1 MTTLQELIAQ
11 KAAIEQKIAETRQR
25 EMAEAISK
33 VHAIV
38 AEYGLTAD
46 DVFPNGKAKAK
57 GKSTGKVAAKYRD
70 PLSGKTWTGRGVA
83 PTWIAGKDRS
93 AFAIV

>member
-25 EMAEAISK
+25 EMTEAVTK
-33 VHAIV
+33 VRAIV

-46 DVFPNGKAKAK
+46 DVFPNGKVKTK

-83 PTWIAGKDRS
+83 PKWIEGKDRS

>member
-11 KAAIEQKIAETRQR
+11 KAAIEQQIAETRQR
-25 EMAEAISK
+25 EMTEAVAR

-38 AEYGLTAD
+38 AEYGLTAE
-46 DVFPNGKAKAK
+46 DVFPNGKTKAK

-83 PTWIAGKDRS
+83 PKWIEGKDRS